1 MEYRCS
7 LACAVLACVSVW
19 CVCRL
24 ERKRER
30 ERNVD
35 EEGGAGNVAVT
46 VLLDVSPPIVV
57 AVLLWLCN

>member
-1 MEYRCS
+1 M
-7 LACAVLACVSVW
+7 LACVSVW